1 MKDVR
6 FVLMDIEG
14 TTTSISF
21 VYEVLFPYFQNNIKR
36 LEKVKNLK
44 QVKQAFDQVKEI
56 VKKEENIEL
65 HSDQEIIDKLHVW
78 SKEDRKVTPLKTV
91 QGVLWQTG
99 YKTGE
104 IVGHVYPEV
113 PVKLMEWKN
122 KGLKMGIFSSGSV
135 AAQKLLFGYTATG
148 DLNRYLEHYFDTKT
162 GPKREVPTY
171 KEIAKKINFEPKHIL
186 FLSDIVEELEAAKEA
201 GFQTIQLTRPGTE
214 PKWQFTVN
222 DFSEIKFE

>member
-14 TTTSISF
+14 TTTSVSF
-21 VYEVLFPYFQNNIKR
+21 VYEVLFPYFQNNIQR

-44 QVKQAFDQVKEI
+44 QVKLAFDQVKEI
-56 VKKEENIEL
+56 LQNEENIEIN
-65 HSDQEIIDKLHVW
+65 SVQEIIDKILTW
-78 SKEDRKVTPLKTV
+78 SKEDRKVTPLKTL

-122 KGLKMGIFSSGSV
+122 LRLRMGIFSSGSI
-135 AAQKLLFGYTATG
+135 AAQKLLFGYTETG
-148 DLNRYLEHYFDTKT
+148 DLNRYFEHYFDTNT
-162 GPKREVPTY
+162 GSKRDVETY
-171 KEIAKKINFEPKHIL
+171 KKIAEKINLNPQFIV
-186 FLSDIVEELEAAKEA
+186 FLSDIVEELEAAKQA

-214 PKWQFTVN
+214 PNWPLTAN
-222 DFSEIKFE
+222 DFTDIHFE

>member
-14 TTTSISF
+14 TTTSVSF
-21 VYEVLFPYFQNNIKR
+21 VYDVLFPYFQNNIQR

-44 QVKQAFDQVKEI
+44 QVKQAFDQVREI
-56 VKKEENIEL
+56 VKKEENLEL
-65 HSDQEIIDKLHVW
+65 KSEKEIIDKLLHW
-78 SKEDRKVTPLKTV
+78 SKEDRKITPLKTL

-104 IVGHVYPEV
+104 LIGHVYPEV

-122 KGLKMGIFSSGSV
+122 KGLRMGIFSSGSV
-135 AAQKLLFGYTATG
+135 AAQKLLFGYTETG

-162 GPKREVPTY
+162 GPKREVNTY
-171 KEIAKKINFEPKHIL
+171 VEIAKKINFEPNHIL
-186 FLSDIVEELEAAKEA
+186 FLSDIIQELEAAKQA

-214 PKWQFTVN
+214 ANWPLTANNFG
-222 DFSEIKFE
+222 EIVFE

>member
-14 TTTSISF
+14 TTTSVSF
-21 VYEVLFPYFQNNIKR
+21 VYEVLFPYFQKNIQR

-44 QVKQAFDQVKEI
+44 QVEQAFDQVKEI

-65 HSDQEIIDKLHVW
+65 QSNQEIIDKVLTW
-78 SKEDRKVTPLKTV
+78 SMEDRKVTPLKTL
-91 QGVLWQTG
+91 QGLLWQTG

-104 IVGHVYPEV
+104 LVGHVFSEV

-122 KGLKMGIFSSGSV
+122 KGLRMGIFSSGSV

-162 GPKREVPTY
+162 GPKREVNTY
-171 KEIAKKINFEPKHIL
+171 REIARKINFEPQHIL
-186 FLSDIVEELEAAKEA
+186 FLSDIIEELEAAKQA
-201 GFQTIQLTRPGTE
+201 GFQTVQITRPGTK
-214 PKWQFTVN
+214 PNWPLTVN
-222 DFSEIKFE
+222 DFNEIVFE

>member
-1 MKDVR
+1 MKGVK

-14 TTTSISF
+14 TTTSVSF
-21 VYEVLFPYFQNNIKR
+21 VYDVLFPYFQNNIQR

-44 QVKQAFDQVKEI
+44 QVQQAFEHVKEI
-56 VKKEENIEL
+56 VKNEENIEL
-65 HSDQEIIDKLHVW
+65 LTDQEIIDKLLIW
-78 SKEDRKVTPLKTV
+78 SKEDRKVTPLKTL

-104 IVGHVYPEV
+104 LVGHVYQEV

-122 KGLKMGIFSSGSV
+122 KGFRMGIFSSGSV

-162 GPKREVPTY
+162 GPKREVNTY
-171 KEIAKKINFEPKHIL
+171 REIARKINFEPQHIL
-186 FLSDIVEELEAAKEA
+186 FLSDIIEELEAAKQA
-201 GFQTIQLTRPGTE
+201 GFQTIQLIRPGTE
-214 PKWQFTVN
+214 SNWSLTAK
-222 DFSEIKFE
+222 DFNEIVFE

>member
-21 VYEVLFPYFQNNIKR
+21 VYEVLFPYFQNNIQR

-56 VKKEENIEL
+56 VKKEENLEL
-65 HSDQEIIDKLHVW
+65 NSDQEIINKLLLW

-122 KGLKMGIFSSGSV
+122 KRLRMGIFSSGSV

-162 GPKREVPTY
+162 GPKREVTTY
-171 KEIAKKINFEPKHIL
+171 REIANKINFEPKHIL
-186 FLSDIVEELEAAKEA
+186 FLSDIVEELEAAQEA
-201 GFQTIQLTRPGTE
+201 GFQTIQLTRPGTV
-214 PKWQFTVN
+214 PKWEITAN
-222 DFSEIKFE
+222 DFSEIEFE

>member
-21 VYEVLFPYFQNNIKR
+21 VYEVLFPYFQNNIQR

-44 QVKQAFDQVKEI
+44 QVKQAFDQVKEL
-56 VKKEENIEL
+56 VKFEENL
-65 HSDQEIIDKLHVW
+65 DLNTDQEIIDKLLIW

-122 KGLKMGIFSSGSV
+122 KGLRMGIFSSGSV

-162 GPKREVPTY
+162 GPKREVNTY
-171 KEIAKKINFEPKHIL
+171 KEIARKINFEPRHIL
-186 FLSDIVEELEAAKEA
+186 FLSDIIEELEAAKEA
-201 GFQTIQLTRPGTE
+201 GFQTIQLIRPSTE
-214 PKWQFTVN
+214 PNWTLTAN
-222 DFSEIKFE
+222 DFTEIHFE

>member
-21 VYEVLFPYFQNNIKR
+21 VYEVLFPYFQNNIQR

-44 QVKQAFDQVKEI
+44 QVKQAFDQVKEL
-56 VKKEENIEL
+56 VKFEENL
-65 HSDQEIIDKLHVW
+65 DLNTDQEIIDKLLIW

-91 QGVLWQTG
+91 QGILWQTG

-122 KGLKMGIFSSGSV
+122 KGLRMGIFSSGSV

-162 GPKREVPTY
+162 GPKREVNTY
-171 KEIAKKINFEPKHIL
+171 KEIARKINFEPRHIL
-186 FLSDIVEELEAAKEA
+186 FLSDIIEELEAAKEA
-201 GFQTIQLTRPGTE
+201 GFQTIQLIRPSTE
-214 PKWQFTVN
+214 PNWTLTAN
-222 DFSEIKFE
+222 DFTEIHFE

>member
-14 TTTSISF
+14 TTTSVSF
-21 VYEVLFPYFQNNIKR
+21 VYEVLFPYFQNNIQR

-56 VKKEENIEL
+56 VRNEENIEL
-65 HSDQEIIDKLHVW
+65 NTVQEIIDKLLIW
-78 SKEDRKVTPLKTV
+78 SKEDRKVTPLKTL

-122 KGLKMGIFSSGSV
+122 LRLRMGIFSSGSV
-135 AAQKLLFGYTATG
+135 AAQKLLFGYTQTG

-162 GPKREVPTY
+162 GSKRDVNTY
-171 KEIAKKINFEPKHIL
+171 KEIARKINFEPKHIL
-186 FLSDIVEELEAAKEA
+186 FLSDIFEELEAANAA
-201 GFQTIQLTRPGTE
+201 GFKTIQLIRPGTE
-214 PKWQFTVN
+214 PRWDSVAKDFT
-222 DFSEIKFE
+222 EIHFE

>member
-21 VYEVLFPYFQNNIKR
+21 VYEVLFPYFQNNIQR

-56 VKKEENIEL
+56 VKKEENLEL
-65 HSDQEIIDKLHVW
+65 NSDQEIIDKLLVW

-122 KGLKMGIFSSGSV
+122 KRLRMGIFSSGSV

-162 GPKREVPTY
+162 GPKREVITY
-171 KEIAKKINFEPKHIL
+171 REIAKKINFEPKHIL

-201 GFQTIQLTRPGTE
+201 GFQTIQLTRPGTV
-214 PKWQFTVN
+214 PKWEITAN